1 MLINILGR
9 FLIKLSRYFSKCLK
23 NFFKK
28 TKSNSSKSKKVNQTT
43 QKPEQAIKKPIPK
56 PQTKSV
62 KPKKSSLKTPYT
74 LFEDEKLL
82 LKQASS
88 DLHKS
93 IKKLKPFEKIDFS
106 APNEKDTKIYLPIE
120 GTFNAKFFLR
130 MYMLRNHK
138 VENQIISDFDYI
150 QYQVPVKATNE
161 ELILLVYGSHAMNKP
176 AFIDDTMPS
185 IGKSLCDYTD
195 IDVAYHCQTINNYKK
210 LVSIINSIRGRGISL
225 TECKEFVMAQKVMHY
240 LEEWIKTTLEE
251 VKKEFKQSDYKSP
264 KWVQEYKLFSYIK
277 LWYNDAIFQY
287 HPEWLNGLYIDI
299 FIPSINTA
307 IEYQGQQHYE
317 PIDYFGGEE
326 KFADNKARDTR
337 KQILCKNNGVIL
349 LEWPYSQKITYT
361 NVCVLVDKFRSE
373 FENLQNNTKH
383 YYCSEFFI
391 EKSRYSQIKK
401 AIEEE
406 KKQEIKKVKVESS
419 NVIRQYD
426 LDGSFLKEFDSL
438 IESSSAVGVGVSSI
452 QKCVSGQRKTAGGY
466 IWIREKRNDKPLNK
480 TDVLNTIKRESTHT
494 PGENTCKPVA
504 KININT
510 GEIIEVFPSIKSA
523 AKSVGINPSG
533 IRDVLNGKQKT
544 AGGFFWVI
552 MSE

>member
-1 MLINILGR
+1 MLINILSR

-43 QKPEQAIKKPIPK
+43 QKPEQAIKKPISK

-62 KPKKSSLKTPYT
+62 KPKKSSLKTPYI
-74 LFEDEKLL
+74 LFEDERLL

-88 DLHKS
+88 ELNKS
-93 IKKLKPFEKIDFS
+93 IKKLKPLEKIDFS
-106 APNEKDTKIYLPIE
+106 APSEKDTKIYLPIE
-120 GTFNAKFFLR
+120 GTFNSKFFLR

-161 ELILLVYGSHAMNKP
+161 ELILLVYGYHAMNKP

-185 IGKSLCDYTD
+185 IGKSLCEFTN
-195 IDVAYHCQTINNYKK
+195 IDVNYHCQTLKNYKN
-210 LVSIINSIRGRGISL
+210 LVSIMNKIVGHNV
-225 TECKEFVMAQKVMHY
+225 TECKEYIAAQKSIDC
-240 LEEWIKTTLEE
+240 LKEWIKTTLEE
-251 VKKEFKQSDYKSP
+251 VKKEFIKSDFKSP

-287 HPEWLNGLYIDI
+287 HPEWLDGLYLDI

-307 IEYQGQQHYE
+307 VEYQGQQHYE
-317 PIDYFGGEE
+317 PIEYFGGEE
-326 KFADNKARDTR
+326 RFFDNKERDTR
-337 KQILCKNNGVIL
+337 KQILCKNNGVTL

-401 AIEEE
+401 AIAEE
-406 KKQEIKKVKVESS
+406 KKQEIKKAKVESS
-419 NVIRQYD
+419 TVIRQYD
-426 LDGSFLKEFDSL
+426 LDGSFLKEFDTL
-438 IESSSAVGVGVSSI
+438 IESSNTVGVGVSSI
-452 QKCVSGQRKTAGGY
+452 QKCVNGQRKTAGGY
-466 IWIREKRNDKPLNK
+466 IWIREKRNDQPLNK
-480 TDVLNTIKRESTHT
+480 TDVLNTIKKESTHT

-504 KININT
+504 KIDINT

>member
-1 MLINILGR
+1 MLINILSR
-9 FLIKLSRYFSKCLK
+9 FLIKLSRYLTKCIKRFL
-23 NFFKK
+23 KK
-28 TKSNSSKSKKVNQTT
+28 TKSKSSKSRKINPITLKSEQVIKKPT
-43 QKPEQAIKKPIPK
+43 QKP
-56 PQTKSV
+56 QTNSV
-62 KPKKSSLKTPYT
+62 KSKLKLANT

-225 TECKEFVMAQKVMHY
+225 TECKEYIEAQKSIDC
-240 LEEWIKTTLEE
+240 LKEWIKTTLEE
-251 VKKEFKQSDYKSP
+251 VKKEFIKSDFKSP

-277 LWYNDAIFQY
+277 LWHNDAIFQY
-287 HPEWLNGLYIDI
+287 HPEWLNGLYLDI

-307 IEYQGQQHYE
+307 VEYQGQQHYE
-317 PIDYFGGEE
+317 PIEYFGGEE
-326 KFADNKARDTR
+326 RFFDNKERDTR
-337 KQILCKNNGVIL
+337 KQILCKNNGVTL

-401 AIEEE
+401 AIVEE
-406 KKQEIKKVKVESS
+406 KKQEIKKAKVESS
-419 NVIRQYD
+419 TVIRQYD
-426 LDGSFLKEFDSL
+426 LDGSFLKEFDTL
-438 IESSSAVGVGVSSI
+438 LESSNTVGVGVSSI

-466 IWIREKRNDKPLNK
+466 IWIREKRNDQPLNK
-480 TDVLNTIKRESTHT
+480 TDVLNTIKRDSTHI

-504 KININT
+504 KIDISS
-510 GEIIEVFPSIKSA
+510 GEIIEIFPSIKSA
-523 AKSVGINPSG
+523 AQGVGINPSG

>member
-1 MLINILGR
+1 MLINILSR
-9 FLIKLSRYFSKCLK
+9 FLIKLSRYLTKCIKRFL
-23 NFFKK
+23 KK
-28 TKSNSSKSKKVNQTT
+28 TKSKSSKSRKINPITLKSEQVIKKPT
-43 QKPEQAIKKPIPK
+43 QKP
-56 PQTKSV
+56 QTNSV
-62 KPKKSSLKTPYT
+62 KSKLKLANT

-225 TECKEFVMAQKVMHY
+225 TECKEYIEAQKSIDC
-240 LEEWIKTTLEE
+240 LKEWIKTTLEE
-251 VKKEFKQSDYKSP
+251 VKKEFIKSDFKSP

-277 LWYNDAIFQY
+277 LWHNDAIFQY
-287 HPEWLNGLYIDI
+287 HPEWLNGLYLDI

-307 IEYQGQQHYE
+307 VEYQGQQHYE
-317 PIDYFGGEE
+317 PIEYFGGEE
-326 KFADNKARDTR
+326 RFFDNKERDTR
-337 KQILCKNNGVIL
+337 KQILCKNNGVTL

-401 AIEEE
+401 AIVEE
-406 KKQEIKKVKVESS
+406 KKQEIKKAKVESS
-419 NVIRQYD
+419 TVIRQYD
-426 LDGSFLKEFDSL
+426 LDGSFLKEFDTL
-438 IESSSAVGVGVSSI
+438 LESSNTVGVGVSSI

-466 IWIREKRNDKPLNK
+466 IWIREKRNDQPLNK
-480 TDVLNTIKRESTHT
+480 TDVLNTIKRDSTHI

-504 KININT
+504 KIDISS
-510 GEIIEVFPSIKSA
+510 GEIIEIFPSIKSA
-523 AKSVGINPSG
+523 AQGVGINPSG

-544 AGGFFWVI
+544 AGGFFETAEKFV
-552 MSE
+552 

>member
-1 MLINILGR
+1 MLINILSR
-9 FLIKLSRYFSKCLK
+9 FLIKLSRYLTKCIKRFL
-23 NFFKK
+23 KK
-28 TKSNSSKSKKVNQTT
+28 TKSKSSKSRKINPITLKSEQVIKKPT
-43 QKPEQAIKKPIPK
+43 QKP
-56 PQTKSV
+56 QTNSV
-62 KPKKSSLKTPYT
+62 KSKLKLANT

-225 TECKEFVMAQKVMHY
+225 TECKEYIEAQKSIDC
-240 LEEWIKTTLEE
+240 LKEWIKTTLEE
-251 VKKEFKQSDYKSP
+251 VKKEFIKSDFKSP

-277 LWYNDAIFQY
+277 LWHNDAIFQY
-287 HPEWLNGLYIDI
+287 HPEWLNGLYLDI

-307 IEYQGQQHYE
+307 VEYQGQQHYE
-317 PIDYFGGEE
+317 PIEYFGGEE
-326 KFADNKARDTR
+326 RFFDNKERDTR
-337 KQILCKNNGVIL
+337 KQILCKNNGVTL
-349 LEWPYSQKITYT
+349 LEWPYSQKSHIQTYACWLTNSEVNSKTCKIT
-361 NVCVLVDKFRSE
+361 
-373 FENLQNNTKH
+373 QNT
-383 YYCSEFFI
+383 I
-391 EKSRYSQIKK
+391 IVQ
-401 AIEEE
+401 
-406 KKQEIKKVKVESS
+406 
-419 NVIRQYD
+419 
-426 LDGSFLKEFDSL
+426 SFLLKNQDIL
-438 IESSSAVGVGVSSI
+438 
-452 QKCVSGQRKTAGGY
+452 K
-466 IWIREKRNDKPLNK
+466 
-480 TDVLNTIKRESTHT
+480 
-494 PGENTCKPVA
+494 
-504 KININT
+504 
-510 GEIIEVFPSIKSA
+510 
-523 AKSVGINPSG
+523 
-533 IRDVLNGKQKT
+533 
-544 AGGFFWVI
+544 
-552 MSE
+552 

>member
-1 MLINILGR
+1 MLINILSR
-9 FLIKLSRYFSKCLK
+9 FLIKLSRYLTKCIKRFL
-23 NFFKK
+23 KK
-28 TKSNSSKSKKVNQTT
+28 TKSKSSKSRRTNPITLKSEQVIKKPT
-43 QKPEQAIKKPIPK
+43 QKP
-56 PQTKSV
+56 QTNSV
-62 KPKKSSLKTPYT
+62 KSKKSNLKLANT

-373 FENLQNNTKH
+373 FEKLQNNTKH

-401 AIEEE
+401 AIAEE
-406 KKQEIKKVKVESS
+406 KKQEIKKAKVESS
-419 NVIRQYD
+419 TVIRQYD
-426 LDGSFLKEFDSL
+426 LDGSFLKEFDTL
-438 IESSSAVGVGVSSI
+438 IESSNTVGVGVSSI

-480 TDVLNTIKRESTHT
+480 TDVLNTIRKESTHT

>member
-1 MLINILGR
+1 MLINILSR
-9 FLIKLSRYFSKCLK
+9 FLIKLSRYITKYLK
-23 NFFKK
+23 RYFKK

-43 QKPEQAIKKPIPK
+43 QKPEQNIKKAPQK
-56 PQTKSV
+56 QQTKSA
-62 KPKKSSLKTPYT
+62 KPKKSSLKTSNT

-93 IKKLKPFEKIDFS
+93 IKKLKPFEKINFS
-106 APNEKDTKIYLPIE
+106 APNEKDIKIYLPIE

-138 VENQIISDFDYI
+138 VENQTISDFDYI

-161 ELILLVYGSHAMNKP
+161 ELILLVYGTHAMNKP

-195 IDVAYHCQTINNYKK
+195 IDVGYHCQTINNYKK

-225 TECKEFVMAQKVMHY
+225 TECKEFVMAQKAMHY

-251 VKKEFKQSDYKSP
+251 VKKEFKQSNYKSP

-287 HPEWLNGLYIDI
+287 HPEWLNGLYLDI
-299 FIPSINTA
+299 FIPSINIA

-317 PIDYFGGEE
+317 PLEYFGGEE
-326 KFADNKARDTR
+326 SFSENKERDIK
-337 KQILCKNNGVIL
+337 KQILCKDNGVIL
-349 LEWPYSQKITYT
+349 LEWSYSQKITFT
-361 NVCVLVDKFRSE
+361 DVCVLLDKRRTD
-373 FENLQNNTKH
+373 FEDLQNDLKH
-383 YYCSEFFI
+383 YNCSDFFV
-391 EKSRYSQIKK
+391 ENSRYSLIKR
-401 AIEEE
+401 AIKEEE
-406 KKQEIKKVKVESS
+406 KQEHRKAKLESS
-419 NVIRQYD
+419 TVIRQYD
-426 LDGSFLKEFDSL
+426 TNGTFVKEYDTLS
-438 IESSSAVGVGVSSI
+438 ESSNTVGVGASSI

-466 IWIREKRNDKPLNK
+466 IWIREKRSDQPLNK
-480 TDVLNTIKRESTHT
+480 IDVLNTIKKESTHT

-523 AKSVGINPSG
+523 AKSVGINSSG

>member
-1 MLINILGR
+1 M
-9 FLIKLSRYFSKCLK
+9 K
-23 NFFKK
+23 
-28 TKSNSSKSKKVNQTT
+28 
-43 QKPEQAIKKPIPK
+43 
-56 PQTKSV
+56 
-62 KPKKSSLKTPYT
+62 
-74 LFEDEKLL
+74 
-82 LKQASS
+82 
-88 DLHKS
+88 
-93 IKKLKPFEKIDFS
+93 KIDFS
-106 APNEKDTKIYLPIE
+106 VPNEKDTKIYLPIE

-251 VKKEFKQSDYKSP
+251 VKKEFNQSDYKSP
-264 KWVQEYKLFSYIK
+264 KWVQEYKLFSYVK

-287 HPEWLNGLYIDI
+287 HPEWLNGLYLDI

-307 IEYQGQQHYE
+307 VEYQGQQHYE
-317 PIDYFGGEE
+317 PIEYFGGEE
-326 KFADNKARDTR
+326 RFFDNKERDTR
-337 KQILCKNNGVIL
+337 KQILCKNNGVTL

-401 AIEEE
+401 AIAEE

-419 NVIRQYD
+419 TVIRQYD

-438 IESSSAVGVGVSSI
+438 IESSNAIGVGVSSI

-544 AGGFFWVI
+544 SGGFFWVI